1 MRKIKAIATILVT
14 IPGDF
19 LEVPDEAV
27 LFDIEQALNIDTPVD
42 INVKGNWENI
52 FVRFHIEKERN

>member
-1 MRKIKAIATILVT
+1 MRKIKTTATVLVT

-19 LEVPDEAV
+19 REVSDEEI

-42 INVKGNWENI
+42 IKIKGEYENT
-52 FVRFHIEKERN
+52 FVRFHLNEVPK